1 MGEKNL
7 APLYATWGCNVSI
20 STSASHT
27 LVLPFSMP
35 GKAAV
40 SALLNSPLGLWVS
53 LKIKDFK
60 YILHDLV
67 SKINIKF
74 LKKYIYRKER
84 KIFVHFIVSKT
95 YSKLLR
101 LHMPRFLLKK
111 AKPGYA
117 YAWYFRKLM
126 AIKPKIW
133 FPRFCDGSVGTYGS
147 KVRVSKKGKFRVI
160 GAIYE
165 LTANLKVF
173 NGIWTRISM
182 LK

>member
-1 MGEKNL
+1 MSHWNTLDDKTIL
-7 APLYATWGCNVSI
+7 LFS
-20 STSASHT
+20 STIWQYIRRQDDTFIYLNDAHT

-74 LKKYIYRKER
+74 EKKYIYRKER

-111 AKPGYA
+111 AKPGYDDEHDE
-117 YAWYFRKLM
+117 WIFIQLRL
-126 AIKPKIW
+126 
-133 FPRFCDGSVGTYGS
+133 V
-147 KVRVSKKGKFRVI
+147 VSKMILPYKRLI
-160 GAIYE
+160 MNNWNNE
-165 LTANLKVF
+165 
-173 NGIWTRISM
+173 
-182 LK
+182 

>member
-1 MGEKNL
+1 
-7 APLYATWGCNVSI
+7 
-20 STSASHT
+20 
-27 LVLPFSMP
+27 
-35 GKAAV
+35 
-40 SALLNSPLGLWVS
+40 VS

-111 AKPGYA
+111 AKPGYVL
-117 YAWYFRKLM
+117 YPPLDNV
-126 AIKPKIW
+126 
-133 FPRFCDGSVGTYGS
+133 CLGSSQIPVH
-147 KVRVSKKGKFRVI
+147 
-160 GAIYE
+160 
-165 LTANLKVF
+165 N
-173 NGIWTRISM
+173 
-182 LK
+182 

>member
-1 MGEKNL
+1 MQSKWI
-7 APLYATWGCNVSI
+7 ADK
-20 STSASHT
+20 HT

-74 LKKYIYRKER
+74 KKIYIYRKER

-117 YAWYFRKLM
+117 PKWYSISTRH
-126 AIKPKIW
+126 PKFWISHNILLLTVTGFKILIW
-133 FPRFCDGSVGTYGS
+133 H
-147 KVRVSKKGKFRVI
+147 
-160 GAIYE
+160 
-165 LTANLKVF
+165 
-173 NGIWTRISM
+173 W
-182 LK
+182 

>member
-1 MGEKNL
+1 MFWLWLITEGALSRLQQNSSLAFRNHWEKSSSIFEINQVV
-7 APLYATWGCNVSI
+7 VSQE
-20 STSASHT
+20 SPKHT

-74 LKKYIYRKER
+74 KKIYIYRKER

-111 AKPGYA
+111 AKPGYDYDIRIKA
-117 YAWYFRKLM
+117 YQHNKNVY
-126 AIKPKIW
+126 I
-133 FPRFCDGSVGTYGS
+133 
-147 KVRVSKKGKFRVI
+147 
-160 GAIYE
+160 
-165 LTANLKVF
+165 LKT
-173 NGIWTRISM
+173 NSRQ
-182 LK
+182 

>member
-1 MGEKNL
+1 MNSRTCALRAQSSRHPSGRFTDPSGFL
-7 APLYATWGCNVSI
+7 DFPHWRHG
-20 STSASHT
+20 HT

-74 LKKYIYRKER
+74 KKIYIYRKER

-111 AKPGYA
+111 AKPGYV
-117 YAWYFRKLM
+117 YTPIIGVQLFYTHPFWVLY
-126 AIKPKIW
+126 AIKSI
-133 FPRFCDGSVGTYGS
+133 V
-147 KVRVSKKGKFRVI
+147 
-160 GAIYE
+160 
-165 LTANLKVF
+165 L
-173 NGIWTRISM
+173 
-182 LK
+182 

>member
-1 MGEKNL
+1 MGNE
-7 APLYATWGCNVSI
+7 YYMHT
-20 STSASHT
+20 ST
-27 LVLPFSMP
+27 LPFSMP
-35 GKAAV
+35 GKAAG

-74 LKKYIYRKER
+74 KKIYIYRKER

-117 YAWYFRKLM
+117 CRGKL
-126 AIKPKIW
+126 AIFLLPILTYLA
-133 FPRFCDGSVGTYGS
+133 FQTCLFITSSSGSTGLTLANSLLTNPGMRDTFYSAFFS
-147 KVRVSKKGKFRVI
+147 K
-160 GAIYE
+160 
-165 LTANLKVF
+165 
-173 NGIWTRISM
+173 
-182 LK
+182 